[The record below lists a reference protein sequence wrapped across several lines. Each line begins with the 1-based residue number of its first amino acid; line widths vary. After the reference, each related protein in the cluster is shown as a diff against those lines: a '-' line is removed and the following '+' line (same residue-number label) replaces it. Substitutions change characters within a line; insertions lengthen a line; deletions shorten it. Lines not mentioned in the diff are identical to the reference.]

1 MTTMPAGQEPHGEPV
16 RAGAGNT
23 PTPTPSSARDLAR
36 KRLEARRGL
45 TGHLVAY
52 VVINLFLIGVWAMTG
67 RGYFWPIWVIAGWG
81 VGLVLNAWDVLW
93 RRPITEADIDAE
105 LKRGGPR
112 D

>member
-1 MTTMPAGQEPHGEPV
+1 MTSMPAGQEPQGAVPPDRGGPAQPV
-16 RAGAGNT
+16 S
-23 PTPTPSSARDLAR
+23 PSARDLAR

-45 TGHLVAY
+45 TGHVVAY
-52 VVINLFLIGVWAMTG
+52 VVINLFLIVVWALTG

-105 LKRGGPR
+105 LHRGPGDR
-112 D
+112 

>member
-1 MTTMPAGQEPHGEPV
+1 MTTMPAGQDPV
-16 RAGAGNT
+16 
-23 PTPTPSSARDLAR
+23 PSGRDSQPEGPAAASARAQAR

-45 TGHLVAY
+45 TAHVVSY
-52 VVINLFLIGVWAMTG
+52 VVINAFLIGVWALTG

-93 RRPITEADIDAE
+93 RKPITEADIEAE
-105 LKRGGPR
+105 MRKGPPQ